1 MTVPNGFEL
10 LKEQE
15 IVELNTVV
23 RLYRHEKSGAQ
34 LLSLVNDDENK
45 VFGITFRTPP
55 QDSSGIAHIMEH
67 SVLCGSEKYPL
78 KEPFIELEKGSL
90 RTFLNA
96 FTYPDKTCY
105 PIASQNLQDFY
116 NLIDVYVDSV
126 FHPLIPP
133 HILQQE
139 GWHYK
144 MKALDDPLTY
154 KGVVFNEMK
163 GVYSSPESSLA
174 RYSMQTLFPD
184 NIYGVDSGGDPREIP
199 NLTYVQFKL
208 FHERYYHP
216 SNAYIFFYGDDDPDE
231 RLRKM
236 DAYLEGFTTV
246 DSASGIAPQPYIG
259 ESRRFTVSYD
269 PGEASED
276 EKGMVTVNWLLPDG
290 NSESGLFDENRALA
304 WSVLSYILIGTP
316 ASPLRKALI
325 DSGLG
330 EDVIG
335 GGFDGQLMHPY
346 FSIGMKGVSLE
357 QGADGK
363 VDERFRNINR
373 VGALINQTLE
383 SLAKDGI
390 DPEMIAAALNTTEFQ
405 LRENNTGSFPRGL
418 LLMLRALTT
427 WLYGGDPMTRL
438 AYEAPL
444 GYMKERLNAD
454 GRFFE
459 EIIKIDLLEN
469 KHRSTVILQ
478 PETGLQEREE
488 AEEKKRL
495 DNERAA
501 LSKEDLLAVIGNTR
515 RLKEI
520 QETPDPP
527 ELLATIPSL
536 KLSDIDK
543 EVRSVPIEVDVQD
556 GYTTLYHDLFTN
568 GILYLDVGM
577 DLHQLPREY
586 LPYVSLFSRSLL
598 EMGTESEDFVRLSQR
613 IGRTTGGIHPSTLNS
628 AIQGQETGTSWL
640 FLRGKATIPQASDLL
655 GILRDVLLTV
665 HLDNQER
672 FTQMV
677 LEEKAS
683 MEASL
688 IPAGHRYV
696 NTRIRS
702 MFSESGWVSEQMG
715 GVSYL
720 FFLRDLAQKVEN
732 NWGAVLNDLENIH
745 SLLLNRQSMVVNATL
760 DQENWRSIQPE
771 LGEFMF
777 GLPAGAVNLQEWG
790 TSQESRDE
798 GLTIPAQVN
807 YVGKG
812 ANLYKLGYKMDGS
825 SSVINNYLR
834 TTWLWD
840 HVRVQGGAYG
850 GFCMFNQRSGVYT
863 FLSYRDPN
871 LRETL
876 DIYDRTGSYL
886 RQLDQN
892 RLSHDE
898 LTKSIIG
905 VIGDMDAY
913 QLPDAKG
920 YTSLTSYLTGN
931 TDERRQL
938 RREQILNTSLEDF
951 KVFGEVLDALKDEGV
966 IIVMGS
972 PDALKTANDGSDRP
986 LEIMQVL

>member
-1 MTVPNGFEL
+1 MAVTNGFEL

-15 IVELNTVV
+15 IEELNTVAN
-23 RLYRHEKSGAQ
+23 LYRHVKTGAQ

-55 QDSSGIAHIMEH
+55 QDSTGVAHIMEH
-67 SVLCGSEKYPL
+67 SVLCGSEKYPI

-105 PIASQNLQDFY
+105 PVASQNLQDFY
-116 NLIDVYVDSV
+116 NLIDVYVDAV
-126 FHPLIPP
+126 LHPLIPP

-139 GWHYK
+139 GWHYELES
-144 MKALDDPLTY
+144 LDAPLTY

-163 GVYSSPESSLA
+163 GVYSSPESTLG
-174 RYSMQTLFPD
+174 RYSVQTLFP
-184 NIYGVDSGGDPREIP
+184 NNTYGVDSGGDPREIP
-199 NLTYVQFKL
+199 NLTYADFKS

-236 DAYLEGFTTV
+236 DAYLDGFTLIDT
-246 DSASGIAPQPYIG
+246 ASEIATQSYI
-259 ESRRFTVSYD
+259 EEPRRFTVSYD
-269 PGEASED
+269 PGESSED

-290 NSESGLFDENRALA
+290 DSGTFDENRALA
-304 WSVLSYILIGTP
+304 WGVLSYILIGTP

-335 GGFDGQLMHPY
+335 GGFDGQLRQPY
-346 FSIGMKGVSLE
+346 YSVGMKGISLGK
-357 QGADGK
+357 GAEINEN
-363 VDERFRNINR
+363 ERFRNITQ
-373 VGALINQTLE
+373 VEALIHQTLE
-383 SLAKDGI
+383 SLVEDGVEP
-390 DPEMIAAALNTTEFQ
+390 DMIAAAMNTTEFQ

-427 WLYGGDPMTRL
+427 WLYNGDPMTRL

-444 GYMKERLNAD
+444 ENLKNRLATED
-454 GRFFE
+454 GFFE
-459 EIIKIDLLEN
+459 DIIKKDLLEN
-469 KHRSTVILQ
+469 MHRSTVVLQ
-478 PETGLQEREE
+478 PEIGLQEQEE
-488 AEEKKRL
+488 AAERERL
-495 DNERAA
+495 ENESAA
-501 LSKEDLLAVIGNTR
+501 LSEGGLLEVIENTR
-515 RLKEI
+515 HLKAI

-536 KLSDIDK
+536 RLSDLDEEVSRLPID
-543 EVRSVPIEVDVQD
+543 EHVQ
-556 GYTTLYHDLFTN
+556 GGCTTLYHDLFTN

-577 DLHQLPREY
+577 DLHQLPKEY
-586 LPYVSLFSRSLL
+586 LPYVSLFGRSLI

-613 IGRTTGGIHPSTLNS
+613 IGRTTGGIRTSTLNS
-628 AIQGQETGTSWL
+628 AVQDQETGTTWL
-640 FLRGKATIPQASDLL
+640 LLRGKATMTQASDLL
-655 GILRDVLLTV
+655 GILRDVLLTIR
-665 HLDNQER
+665 LDNQER
-672 FTQMV
+672 FLQMV

-683 MEASL
+683 METSL
-688 IPAGHRYV
+688 IPAGHGYV

-702 MFSESGWVSEQMG
+702 MFSESGWASEQMS

-720 FFLRDLAQKVEN
+720 FFLRDLAQKVESE
-732 NWGAVLNDLENIH
+732 WGAVLNDLEVMHNT
-745 SLLLNRQSMVVNATL
+745 LLNRQGMMVNVTL
-760 DQENWRSIQPE
+760 DQDNWLLIQPE
-771 LGEFMF
+771 LGDFMS
-777 GLPAGAVNLQEWG
+777 GLPAGKLNIHDWG
-790 TSQESRDE
+790 FSQEFRSE

-812 ANLYKLGYKMDGS
+812 ANLYKLGYQMDGS

-840 HVRVQGGAYG
+840 RVRVQGGAYG
-850 GFCMFNQRSGVYT
+850 GFCMFNHRSGVYT

-886 RQLDQN
+886 RQLDQD
-892 RLSHDE
+892 RLSQDE

-920 YTSLTSYLTGN
+920 YTSMTRYLTGD
-931 TDERRQL
+931 TDERRQQ
-938 RREQILNTSLEDF
+938 RREQILHTSLKDF
-951 KVFGEVLDALKDEGV
+951 KAFGEVLDSLRDEGLV
-966 IIVMGS
+966 VVMGS

-986 LEIMQVL
+986 LEIKQVL